1 VLMSSRREE
10 RERLRQQR
18 LAAQQAA
25 SKAERRRLMIA
36 YAVAGIIV
44 IAIGAALVVA
54 VAGGDESTVTSGG
67 QEISEDDLRAAGIKT
82 MSGVINDYAL
92 DTREGTTPPP
102 VQEARL
108 EQAAKKANCE
118 LQLDLKDEGNRHF
131 GEGAEP
137 PDYKTDPAN
146 SGDHINPD
154 LVQADGAYSEPVEPK
169 YYVHS
174 LEHGRIVIAYKPDLP
189 EEQQLELKGLF
200 QESPEAMLLMPNET
214 MDAQVAAAAWTQLLL
229 CDSYEGAATIDAI
242 RAFRDT
248 FRGRGP
254 EDIPVVLPE

>member
-1 VLMSSRREE
+1 MSTRKEE

-18 LAAQQAA
+18 LAAQKAA
-25 SKAERRRLMIA
+25 SSSERRRLMIG
-36 YAVAGIIV
+36 YVVAGIIV
-44 IAIGAALVVA
+44 LAIGGGVVAA
-54 VAGGDESTVTSGG
+54 VAGGDDASVTSGG
-67 QEISEDDLRAAGIKT
+67 QQISEDDLRAAGIKT

-92 DTREGTTPPP
+92 DTREGTPPPP

-131 GEGAEP
+131 GENATP
-137 PDYKTDPAN
+137 PDYGTDPAN

-169 YYVHS
+169 YYVHT
-174 LEHGRIVIAYKPDLP
+174 LEHGRIVIQYAPDLP

-200 QESPEAMLLMPNET
+200 DESPEGMMISPNDT
-214 MDAQVAAAAWTQLLL
+214 MEPQVAAAAWTQLLL

-254 EDIPVVLPE
+254 EDVPIVLPE